1 MLNKLKFIFG
11 ELLVIVLFLTSINNF
26 IGNVDLTIQAD
37 GIGYYDYLPATFIY
51 HDLNRLHK
59 EEDTLATLRVSAM
72 KGTYVPTQN
81 GAWVNKYAVGTAVL
95 QLPFFMYA
103 YLNDDAKE
111 DGVKGYQLP
120 FQKSVFY
127 AALFYLF
134 LALIFLKLLLQLYEI
149 KPWAIWLS
157 QLWIAL
163 ATGLTHYTNFEASF
177 SHVYSLFAITAFLFF
192 TRKFFLQKAH
202 ASFIWASVFF
212 GLILLLRPVNVLIL
226 AAVPFVAGSYDTFKD
241 GLSYLFKRFAL
252 LFWGVIIV
260 GVFVAFMSL
269 IWYIQCGEF
278 FLNTYQSEEGFYF
291 LNPQIL
297 NILFSYKKGLF
308 IYTPILVLAFV
319 GLFVWVRNVRYFEVI
334 TWLSFFALLTYILSA
349 WWSWFYG
356 CSYGLRAYIEFFPI
370 FFIPIAALVQTE
382 KKILRMAVVLFGF
395 ACLYL
400 NLVQTYQY
408 KEYILHW
415 IDMDKSSYWKVFGKT
430 ERKYKG
436 LLWKRSYNLDEY
448 KMIEKLPLFSSNN
461 LSDTLQIPTK
471 QILLFSTVSLVEIK
485 LSSNFKEESEMR
497 VYLKIKDRNSGKYY
511 YEYHVPLIHF
521 LSLNGVYGQ
530 SQMGSYFFEI
540 PLAPKDS
547 DCQLEV
553 FLSQLN
559 EVDSVSNF
567 ELKCYQRK

>member
-1 MLNKLKFIFG
+1 M
-11 ELLVIVLFLTSINNF
+11 
-26 IGNVDLTIQAD
+26 
-37 GIGYYDYLPATFIY
+37 
-51 HDLNRLHK
+51 
-59 EEDTLATLRVSAM
+59 
-72 KGTYVPTQN
+72 
-81 GAWVNKYAVGTAVL
+81 
-95 QLPFFMYA
+95 
-103 YLNDDAKE
+103 
-111 DGVKGYQLP
+111 
-120 FQKSVFY
+120 
-127 AALFYLF
+127 
-134 LALIFLKLLLQLYEI
+134 
-149 KPWAIWLS
+149 
-157 QLWIAL
+157 
-163 ATGLTHYTNFEASF
+163 
-177 SHVYSLFAITAFLFF
+177 
-192 TRKFFLQKAH
+192 
-202 ASFIWASVFF
+202 
-212 GLILLLRPVNVLIL
+212 
-226 AAVPFVAGSYDTFKD
+226 AGSYNTFKE
-241 GLSYLFKRFAL
+241 GISHLFKKFIL

-260 GVFVAFMSL
+260 GGFVAFMSL
-269 IWYIQCGEF
+269 VWYIQCKQF

-308 IYTPILVLAFV
+308 IYTPILILAFV
-319 GLFVWVRNVRYFEVI
+319 GLFAWLRNGRYFEAV

-370 FFIPIAALVQTE
+370 LFIPIAALVQTE
-382 KKILRMAVVLFGF
+382 KKILRTAVVLFGF

-436 LLWKRSYNLDEY
+436 LVWKRNYNLDEY

-471 QILLFSTVSLVEIK
+471 QIPLFNSVSLIEIK
-485 LSSNFKEESEMR
+485 LRSNFREESEMR
-497 VYLKIKDRNSGKYY
+497 VYLKIKEINSGKYY

-521 LSLNGVYGQ
+521 LSSNGVYGQ

-540 PLAPKDS
+540 PLAPTDS
-547 DCQLEV
+547 ACQLEV

-559 EVDSVSNF
+559 EADSVSNF